1 MKLSTFIES
10 DSFQIGVIADSPT
23 PAWTAKSLE
32 KGVATSKTGLLIATY
47 PDLEFRKRSIAV
59 TALDEDDELTEE
71 EAKDY
76 HLLGSFTLNA
86 PHKTLDVGCIP
97 TICDGTS
104 GRLKFNVN
112 KITAEVYGDT
122 VFEPKKLIL
131 RFPTAK
137 IVNVWALRA
146 ALH

>member
-10 DSFQIGVIADSPT
+10 DSFQIGVIADAPT

-32 KGVATSKTGLLIATY
+32 KGVAASKKGLLIATY
-47 PDLEFRKRSIAV
+47 PDLEYRKRSIAV
-59 TALDEDDELTEE
+59 TAMDEDDSLTESE
-71 EAKDY
+71 TKNY
-76 HLLGSFTLNA
+76 HLIGSFTLNSS
-86 PHKTLDVGCIP
+86 HRTLDVGCIP

-104 GRLKFNVN
+104 GRLKFNEN
-112 KITAEVYGDT
+112 KITVQVYGDS

-137 IVNVWALRA
+137 IINVWALRS